1 MWSRA
6 FVLTFSFAAIAV
18 PSPAQEATLEGEL
31 APGFKDL
38 IEVSEV
44 LLDVIATDAD
54 GRVVLGLGEDDFVI
68 EEDGEAVEITGVSFY
83 ATRYADDLPVA
94 ETLAAAAAEE
104 VPSSRYFILFWDAQ
118 PRDLRY
124 GNLML
129 RQHMRASR
137 DLKRWVMEEMSAS
150 DWMAVVRYD
159 GELAIYQ
166 DFTQESEALV
176 EAIRRAAVG
185 KAPNAFAPASRRSG
199 PIDHLS
205 LARRLPPRDRTGGR
219 EDIYRALGRVAEAS
233 GYIVG
238 RKNLLLLTTGFGEEE
253 RHSRSRPHP
262 ERYPALETLLNDH
275 NVAVYPIDLTPP
287 GRSPRQRDFLDQLAR
302 DTGGY
307 YDENFVGFLN
317 PVKDVAEEN
326 YGYYLLSYQSARR
339 LGEIGYQ
346 RLEVRA
352 RDPEI
357 QVRARTGYRYGL

>member
-233 GYIVG
+233 A
-238 RKNLLLLTTGFGEEE
+238 T
-253 RHSRSRPHP
+253 RP
-262 ERYPALETLLNDH
+262 
-275 NVAVYPIDLTPP
+275 
-287 GRSPRQRDFLDQLAR
+287 
-302 DTGGY
+302 
-307 YDENFVGFLN
+307 
-317 PVKDVAEEN
+317 
-326 YGYYLLSYQSARR
+326 
-339 LGEIGYQ
+339 
-346 RLEVRA
+346 RA
-352 RDPEI
+352 R
-357 QVRARTGYRYGL
+357 